1 MKILCLLL
9 SLTRGTKTT
18 HLEGRGRGVYIFVL
32 ENSLI
37 IRAVEFS
44 SEQFNA
50 LRALTPVPACVPPS
64 IHRK

>member
-18 HLEGRGRGVYIFVL
+18 HLEGRGVYIFVL